1 MKIEIVFDNGEK
13 AIVYGMSPLEFATAL
28 ISRYEQGLI
37 AFQTKAGIEQAVQE
51 HNAKKVF
58 S

>member
-13 AIVYGMSPLEFATAL
+13 AIVYGMSPLEFAAAIRSHYDNDL
-28 ISRYEQGLI
+28 M
-37 AFQTKAGIEQAVQE
+37 AFQNKAGIEQAVQE
-51 HNAKKVF
+51 YNAKKVF

>member
-13 AIVYGMSPLEFATAL
+13 AVIYGMSPLELASAL
-28 ISRYEQGLI
+28 ISRYEQDLI
-37 AFQTKAGIEQAVQE
+37 AFQNKAGIEQAVQE
-51 HNAKKVF
+51 YNAKKVF

>member
-13 AIVYGMSPLEFATAL
+13 TVVYGMPPLEFATAL
-28 ISRYEQGLI
+28 LSRYEHGLI
-37 AFQTKAGIEQAVQE
+37 AFQNKAGIEQAVQE